1 MNDVSAAPAA
11 ATRWRIRPA
20 EPADVP
26 AIHALVREL
35 AEYER
40 EPDAVTA
47 TEHDFSTALFG
58 PSPQV
63 YCHVGET
70 SAGEVVGIAV
80 WYVTF
85 STWRGRHGIW
95 LEDLFVRPG
104 QRGAGMGAGLLREL
118 AHECTR
124 RGYARCEWWVLRWNE
139 PALGFYRSLGA
150 TAQDEWVVYRL
161 DGDALADMG
170 APAEQERGGPS

>member
-1 MNDVSAAPAA
+1 MNDVPAATA

-47 TEHDFSTALFG
+47 TEHDFAAALFG

-70 SAGEVVGIAV
+70 STGEVVGIAV

-124 RGYARCEWWVLRWNE
+124 MGYARCEWWVLRWNE

-170 APAEQERGGPS
+170 APAEQERGDPS